1 MHQPDLNLF
10 KNTKYQQI
18 STNGVF
24 SLSFSLLGIKKL
36 TFKKKTDFRT
46 QLKLGRIQEIKKYLT
61 ISLQSEEI
69 IPTSEAPTLTN
80 KE

>member
-24 SLSFSLLGIKKL
+24 SLSFSLLGIKKNFTKFAGKNL
-36 TFKKKTDFRT
+36 CQRLFFSKAAGPRPGTLLKKDSGTGVF
-46 QLKLGRIQEIKKYLT
+46 L
-61 ISLQSEEI
+61 
-69 IPTSEAPTLTN
+69 
-80 KE
+80 